1 MLNEE
6 SRESRDNEA
15 SHFGAVSS
23 SPRAKKWQPVS
34 AMPKVQVVEEKRGRK
49 RPREGDSQMRSQSH
63 QHSRDSSS
71 PMSKIPKL
79 AHLDSRYST
88 NSRKYSYK
96 GNRLTFSE
104 ILKKEGVV
112 VGLELGPLL
121 KPLRELPVW
130 VESET
135 NSLREETPQEKEDRE
150 RRERRITRFGSSVQQ
165 LDEEEQLEWQDQE
178 WQQLR
183 EVKVQHC
190 RTHDPLYLLGCYQVV
205 TDLER
210 KELASKEFS
219 NPVMSNPGKPLTFH
233 GFKRRGLGL
242 RSR

>member
-1 MLNEE
+1 
-6 SRESRDNEA
+6 
-15 SHFGAVSS
+15 
-23 SPRAKKWQPVS
+23 
-34 AMPKVQVVEEKRGRK
+34 
-49 RPREGDSQMRSQSH
+49 MRSQSN

-183 EVKVQHC
+183 EVKIQHC
-190 RTHDPLYLLGCYQVV
+190 RTHDPLYLFGWDCLR
-205 TDLER
+205 LLRIER
-210 KELASKEFS
+210 E
-219 NPVMSNPGKPLTFH
+219 
-233 GFKRRGLGL
+233 
-242 RSR
+242 RS